1 MCKGTLYGISI
12 GPGDYDLITLKAHKI
27 LNSVDIIAVPKS
39 DTNSNSIAL
48 SIIENHIQDKKMLE
62 LIFPMSCDT
71 ELLNKNWNESAKKII
86 NLLDN
91 NKNVAFITLGDISI
105 YSTFTYI
112 NKIISNLGYKV
123 VIVPGVTSFCASAAQ
138 AKISLA
144 ENNDSIIIIPTAIN
158 VEQLEQSINSFDTII
173 LMKFKKNFGQIK
185 NLLKSKGLKNN
196 TIVVEKCCMEDEKIY
211 TDIDKIS
218 SLNYLSTMIIKKVI

>member
-1 MCKGTLYGISI
+1 MYKGTLYGISV

-48 SIIENHIQDKKMLE
+48 SIIENHIQGKEILE

-71 ELLNKNWNESAKKII
+71 ELLNKSWNEAAKKII

-91 NKNVAFITLGDISI
+91 NKDVAFITLGDISI

-123 VIVPGVTSFCASAAQ
+123 VIVPGVTSFCASASQAQ
-138 AKISLA
+138 ISLA

-158 VEQLEQSINSFDTII
+158 AEQLEHNINNFDTVI
-173 LMKFKKNFGQIK
+173 LMKFRKNFEQIK

-196 TIVVEKCCMEDEKIY
+196 AIVVEKCCMKDEKIY
-211 TDIDKIS
+211 TDIDKIN